1 MKGGVITIP
10 KYELKE
16 CRNGTGSFW
25 FIDFVPYIL
34 IRKREADSLEN
45 KSSPTI
51 LSPTRR

>member
-25 FIDFVPYIL
+25 FIDVRSLYS
-34 IRKREADSLEN
+34 DSQ
-45 KSSPTI
+45 T
-51 LSPTRR
+51 